1 MVDVICLG
9 EALIDIFAP
18 VGMSL
23 KEAEIFRRAPGGAPA
38 NVAAALAKLCVSV
51 GFIGK
56 VGEDPFGHLLA
67 ETLAGVGVDISLMRF
82 EPEAR
87 TTLAWV
93 AQPDVNR
100 SEFIFYRHPGADML
114 LRADEIDADYVTQAR
129 IFHYGSISLIADPS
143 RTATFYA
150 LEVAKEAGALIS
162 YDPNWR
168 PFLWRGLDHARQG
181 ILEGLT
187 YADLVKVNE
196 TELEFMTGHADIDA
210 GSQWLLERDVRLVV
224 VTRGPEGSYF
234 NDGRAKGFVTAF
246 RVDTVDAT
254 GCGDGFVAGLLASLL
269 ERGYDLEG
277 LTGPDLRA
285 ILQFANAV
293 GALTA
298 TRKGV
303 IPALPTRE
311 AVRAFLAA
319 NTPGADRQPGGGRG
333 AHHRE

>member
-1 MVDVICLG
+1 MVDVVCLG

-18 VGMSL
+18 VGVSL
-23 KEAEIFRRAPGGAPA
+23 KEAETFKRAPGGAPA
-38 NVAAALAKLCVSV
+38 NVAVALAKLGVSV

-67 ETLAGVGVDISLMRF
+67 ETLAGVGVDISLMCF

-114 LRADEIDADYVTQAR
+114 LRADEIDAEYVTRAK

-143 RTATFYA
+143 RTATFHA
-150 LEVAKEAGALIS
+150 LELAEEAGALIS

-168 PFLWRGLDHARQG
+168 PFLWRGPDQARQG
-181 ILEGLT
+181 ILEGLA

-196 TELEFMTGHADIDA
+196 TELEFITGYPDFDA
-210 GSQWLLERDVRLVV
+210 GSQWLLGRGVRLVV
-224 VTRGPEGSYF
+224 VTNGPEGSYF
-234 NDGRAKGFVTAF
+234 NDGRAKGFVPAF

-254 GCGDGFVAGLLASLL
+254 GCGDAFVAGLLAGLL
-269 ERGYDLEG
+269 ERGCDLEG
-277 LTGPDLRA
+277 LTGADLQA
-285 ILQFANAV
+285 ILRFANAV

-303 IPALPTRE
+303 IPALPRRE
-311 AVRAFLAA
+311 AVEAFLAA
-319 NTPGADRQPGGGRG
+319 NTST
-333 AHHRE
+333 E

>member
-18 VGMSL
+18 LGVGL
-23 KEAEIFRRAPGGAPA
+23 KEAEVFKRAPGGAPA
-38 NVAAALAKLCVSV
+38 NVAAALAKLGVSV

-67 ETLAGVGVDISLMRF
+67 ESLAGVGVEISLMRF

-114 LRADEIDADYVTQAR
+114 LCVDEIEADYVSAAK

-143 RTATFYA
+143 RTATFHA
-150 LEVAKEAGALIS
+150 LTLAKEAGALIS

-168 PFLWRGLDHARQG
+168 PFLWRGPDHAQQG
-181 ILEGLT
+181 ILEGLA

-196 TELEFMTGHADIDA
+196 TELEFITGHADFDA
-210 GSQWLLERDVRLVV
+210 GSRWLLSQGVRLVV
-224 VTRGPEGSYF
+224 VTRGAEGSYF
-234 NDGRAKGFVTAF
+234 NDGRARGFVSAF
-246 RVDTVDAT
+246 RVETVDAT
-254 GCGDGFVAGLLASLL
+254 GCGDGFVAGLLAGLL
-269 ERGYDLEG
+269 ERGCNLEG
-277 LTGPDLRA
+277 LTGADLRA
-285 ILQFANAV
+285 VLRFANAV

-311 AVRAFLAA
+311 AVEAFLAV
-319 NTPGADRQPGGGRG
+319 NPPTADQQPERG
-333 AHHRE
+333 TCKRG

>member
-18 VGMSL
+18 VGVSL
-23 KEAEIFRRAPGGAPA
+23 KKAETFTRAPGGAPA
-38 NVAAALAKLCVSV
+38 NVAAALAKLGVSV

-67 ETLAGVGVDISLMRF
+67 ETLAGGGVDISLVRF

-114 LRADEIDADYVTQAR
+114 LRAGEIDADYVTQAR

-143 RTATFYA
+143 RTATFRA
-150 LEVAKEAGALIS
+150 LEVAKEARALIS

-168 PFLWRGLDHARQG
+168 PFLWRGLDHAHQG

-196 TELEFMTGHADIDA
+196 TELEFITGHADFDA
-210 GSQWLLERDVRLVV
+210 GSQWLLGQGVRLVV
-224 VTRGPEGSYF
+224 VTRGPQGSYF
-234 NDGRAKGFVTAF
+234 NDGRTKGFVTAF

-269 ERGYDLEG
+269 ERGHVLEG
-277 LTGPDLRA
+277 LTGTDLQA
-285 ILQFANAV
+285 ILRFANAV

-298 TRKGV
+298 TQKGV

-311 AVRAFLAA
+311 RVEAFLAA
-319 NTPGADRQPGGGRG
+319 NTPAADQQSGGG
-333 AHHRE
+333 